1 MDAGGWGRLFQAE
14 RAPFTM
20 GLGGYL
26 LALFGDQKGGGRLRS
41 ELWGVDHAG
50 LGEYLKNVGFTPV
63 K

>member
-1 MDAGGWGRLFQAE
+1 MDAGGWRRLFQAE
-14 RAPFTM
+14 RAPFAM

-50 LGEYLKNVGFTPV
+50 LGE
-63 K
+63 